1 MAIISIL
8 VEFEYEGIFFSGE
21 LSTSTGNENVWQLTL
36 YKRCY
41 GQLIQYNTGWQW
53 CPNAKNMF
61 TESFMLD
68 FFVSVVTADVPGA
81 GFSFHSKTTV

>member
-8 VEFEYEGIFFSGE
+8 VEFEYGGIFFSGE

-61 TESFMLD
+61 IEPFMLE
-68 FFVSVVTADVPGA
+68 FFVSVIASVLNNYYIGN
-81 GFSFHSKTTV
+81 